1 LANLAGNLSVNHFD
15 SLFFQPTSKFITVT
29 YPYFGFN
36 RSISLSDDLLG
47 NANVD
52 EIISFLVVSKVKVEF
67 MSQIKKNLS
76 GDLTSLQTRINQYCA
91 AWTTQAGEPDWST
104 IEQLYANEDLLH
116 YDAVTPHS
124 FANVADMKKAFA
136 EMKKGLGLISLK
148 LKTRE
153 DLQTFRRED
162 LVWTTV
168 LQDII
173 AKTKDGKELKF
184 VQRQTGIWEK
194 RNGNWV
200 MVHEHL
206 SAPSSLQDK

>member
-1 LANLAGNLSVNHFD
+1 LAGNLSVNHLD
-15 SLFFQPTSKFITVT
+15 SLFFRSTFKFITVT
-29 YPYFGFN
+29 HSYFGFN

-47 NANVD
+47 NADVD
-52 EIISFLVVSKVKVEF
+52 EIISFLVVSQVKVEF

-76 GDLTSLQTRINQYCA
+76 QDLTSLQTRINEYCA
-91 AWTTQAGEPDWST
+91 AWTTQAADPNWSM

-124 FANVADMKKAFA
+124 FANVAEMKEAFAQMKKA
-136 EMKKGLGLISLK
+136 LGLISLE
-148 LKTRE
+148 LKARK
-153 DLQTFRRED
+153 DLNAFRRGD

-173 AKTKDGKELKF
+173 ATTEDGKELRF
-184 VQRQTGIWEK
+184 VQRQTGIWEE

-200 MVHEHL
+200 MIHEHL

>member
-1 LANLAGNLSVNHFD
+1 MAGNLSVNHLD

-29 YPYFGFN
+29 YPYLGFN

-47 NANVD
+47 NAHVD

-76 GDLTSLQTRINQYCA
+76 EDLTALQTRINQYCV

-124 FANVADMKKAFA
+124 FANVADMKEAFA
-136 EMKKGLGLISLK
+136 EMKQGLGLISLK

-184 VQRQTGIWEK
+184 VQRQTGIWEE
-194 RNGNWV
+194 RNGTWV
-200 MVHEHL
+200 MIHEHL
-206 SAPSSLQDK
+206 SAPSSLQS